1 MGSFNGMPAP
11 KPAAAG
17 EATPPRLAAISSHRR
32 SLIAKVHIAKQ
43 QLGLSD
49 DDYRAVLLR
58 VAGRTSAA
66 DCTDRELI
74 QLVEEFTAKGF
85 SAQAKR
91 PAATAASKPADH
103 PLARKARALWISLGL
118 LGAIADPSD
127 AALEAFARRQLG
139 CVRMQWADQSLGYKL
154 VEALKAIAE
163 RHGWDQSVAGI
174 KAGAHATVL
183 SRRLVDALIAKLRA
197 AELVP
202 ADWSVQRVAFD
213 LAGIEIGPVLHEVE
227 EMHRV
232 ARALGA
238 KLREAGL

>member
-1 MGSFNGMPAP
+1 MGRFNGMPAP
-11 KPAAAG
+11 RPAAAG
-17 EATPPRLAAISSHRR
+17 EAAPPRLSAVSSHRR
-32 SLIAKVHIAKQ
+32 SLIAKVHVAKKA
-43 QLGLSD
+43 LGLSD
-49 DDYRAVLLR
+49 DDYRAVMLR

-66 DCTDRELI
+66 DCTDRELVK
-74 QLVEEFTAKGF
+74 LVEEFRSKGF
-85 SAQAKR
+85 TTEARQ
-91 PAATAASKPADH
+91 PGATAKPADH
-103 PLARKARALWISLGL
+103 PVARKARALWISLGL

-163 RHGWDQSVAGI
+163 RHGWNQSMVGV
-174 KAGAHATVL
+174 KAGGHATVL

-197 AELVP
+197 ADLVP

-227 EMHRV
+227 EMHSV

-238 KLREAGL
+238 TLRKAGL